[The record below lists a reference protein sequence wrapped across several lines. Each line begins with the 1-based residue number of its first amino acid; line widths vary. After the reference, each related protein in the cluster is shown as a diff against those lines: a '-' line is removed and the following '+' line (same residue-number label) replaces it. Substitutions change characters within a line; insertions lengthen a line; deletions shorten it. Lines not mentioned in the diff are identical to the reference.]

1 MSVQQPALAVN
12 SPDATARQSFA
23 DSVARHGLTMT
34 AEEAESVYKLSAWMS
49 DGLAGI
55 DASSPISS
63 DNAAD
68 AALDLSLF
76 EQGNRLRDGRL
87 TSVALVEAYIR
98 RIEARDAAYR
108 AFYCID
114 REGALAVARQ
124 ADADFAEGG
133 DIGHLQ
139 GIPVGIKDLIDVSGL
154 PTTAN
159 APGRKDAIAS
169 ADAEV
174 IIRFRQA
181 GAVVIGKLA
190 TYEWGTVGPD
200 SRGAFPPARNP
211 WSLEHI
217 TGGSSSGSAVAVAGG
232 MLRTT
237 LGTDTGGSLRGPAFY
252 CGVVGLKPT
261 YGVVPNAGVLPMS
274 VSMDHV
280 GPISATVA
288 EAALTLDVIADLPWE
303 GSASRL
309 IGQSIAGKRI
319 GYARNWFAKDP
330 QTMPAVLAAM
340 DAAASTLSELG
351 AIIEEVELPDYPAI
365 EVAAAA
371 ILHKE
376 SFDYHV
382 GALRDHPGAFGR
394 RAFLSLAAG
403 VAVTDAELD
412 AARRAGERFR
422 SEVDVLFNRYD
433 AIITAGALTTALLAA
448 PFEKE
453 AVWTPMRTI
462 GFNVSGHPV
471 LAVPIGFH
479 EGLPMGM
486 QIIGRH
492 NAEAVILQIGDA
504 FERATD
510 HSVQR
515 PPGIKGPD

>member
-1 MSVQQPALAVN
+1 MSLELALAIDPTDQA
-12 SPDATARQSFA
+12 SRKAFA
-23 DSVARHGLTMT
+23 ESLARHGLTMNAT
-34 AEEAESVYKLSAWMS
+34 ESDSVYKLANWMS
-49 DGLAGI
+49 DGLAGL
-55 DASSPISS
+55 DTSSPMNSETVA
-63 DNAAD
+63 N

-87 TSVALVEAYIR
+87 TSVALVEAYLR
-98 RIEARDAAYR
+98 RIEARDPAFR
-108 AFYCID
+108 AFYAVD
-114 REGALAVARQ
+114 REGALAAARQ
-124 ADADFAEGG
+124 ADADFAEGC

-139 GIPVGIKDLIDVSGL
+139 GIPVGIKDLIDVAGL

-159 APGRKDAIAS
+159 APGRKQAIAES
-169 ADAEV
+169 DAEV
-174 IIRFRQA
+174 VKRLRAA

-200 SRGAFPPARNP
+200 NRGAFPPARNP
-211 WSLEHI
+211 WSLDHI

-232 MLRTT
+232 LLRTT

-261 YGVVPNAGVLPMS
+261 LGLVPNGGVLAMS
-274 VSMDHV
+274 ASMDHI

-288 EAALTLDVIADLPWE
+288 EAALTLDVITDLPSE
-303 GSASRL
+303 RSAMRL
-309 IGQSIAGKRI
+309 LGQPIVGKRVA
-319 GYARNWFAKDP
+319 YARNWFALDP
-330 QTMPAVLAAM
+330 HTMPAVLAAM
-340 DAAASTLSELG
+340 DAAISTLSQLG
-351 AIIEEVELPDYPAI
+351 AIIEDVDLPDYPAI

-376 SFDYHV
+376 SFDYH
-382 GALRDHPGAFGR
+382 APELRDHPEAFGR

-403 VAVTDAELD
+403 VAVTDNELA
-412 AARRAGERFR
+412 AARTAGVRFR
-422 SEVDVLFNRYD
+422 SEVDRLLDGHD
-433 AIITAGALTTALLAA
+433 AIVTVGALTTALLAA

-471 LAVPIGFH
+471 LALPIGFH
-479 EGLPMGM
+479 DGLPIGM

-492 NAEAVILQIGDA
+492 HAEATILQLGDA

-510 HSVQR
+510 HALQR
-515 PPGIKGPD
+515 PPQPA